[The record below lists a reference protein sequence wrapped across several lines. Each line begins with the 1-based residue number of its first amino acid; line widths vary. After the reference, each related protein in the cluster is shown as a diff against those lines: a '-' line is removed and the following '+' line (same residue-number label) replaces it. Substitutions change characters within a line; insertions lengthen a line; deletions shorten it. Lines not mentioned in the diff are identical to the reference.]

1 MIKHA
6 VYVLNKRLKNK
17 SGLGCPKIQL
27 LERRFSTLRLK
38 ERWQEG
44 NESSGHNIN
53 AFAEYDWI
61 VKALPTPDKTEEEKK
76 NTLREPYLF
85 LCSADE
91 LFDELSCAYDYVET
105 LQEEV
110 K

>member
-17 SGLGCPKIQL
+17 AGLGCPKIQL

-76 NTLREPYLF
+76 AVFENTKHYQDNWKKYSKSVF
-85 LCSADE
+85 
-91 LFDELSCAYDYVET
+91 
-105 LQEEV
+105 
-110 K
+110 